1 MYFGLNITYE
11 LFPNLPIAKLI
22 ALLFVILGNRLSG
35 KFYVFREEHRRSD
48 EAEKDENR
56 DVSEV
61 TQDIIVDPESTTTI
75 IRSDNNA
82 D

>member
-1 MYFGLNITYE
+1 
-11 LFPNLPIAKLI
+11 
-22 ALLFVILGNRLSG
+22 LGNRLSG